1 MAAPRRAS
9 SGHAKSTRRQKTGR
23 GFPKPASPSPFQPPA
38 NLSDSKTRNGSH
50 PAWRLSPGGRELS
63 QRPASSNA
71 GKAKRWIIRLLL
83 PGALLAAGLFLYLTF
98 RDLPDLDT
106 LADHLNQ
113 PSIRITDR
121 NGRLLYDIL
130 PAEGGRHSVLSIEGL
145 PDCLK
150 EATIA
155 VEDRNFYQNP
165 GVDPEGILRAF
176 WINLQGGETIA
187 GGSTITQQVVR
198 DRLMSWEERTD
209 RSLRRKLREAYLAWQ
224 MTSRFSKDEIL
235 AMYLNQTYYG
245 GLAYGAE
252 AAAQTYFGKSAAELI
267 LPECALLA
275 GLPQAPGLYN
285 PFTNPE
291 LAKERRD
298 IVLRLMEKAGYMSG
312 EERAEAEAAPITL
325 NPAPY
330 PMLAPHFLW
339 LVKDRLDQLSAA
351 GAIDPLQS
359 LVVRTTLDLDQQQ
372 LAEQAIERQLRSFR
386 ESSNG
391 LERNINNAALVSLDP
406 RSGEILAL
414 VGSADY
420 FQIGISGAVNMA
432 TAPRQPGS
440 AFKPFLYAQAL
451 DPLRSNP
458 WTAASILFD
467 VSTTFV
473 THNNLPYTP
482 VDYDQ
487 REHGPVSV
495 RTALAS
501 SLNIPAVLTLKE
513 VGIDST
519 LSLARRLGI
528 TTLGDP
534 GEYDLSL
541 ALGGGQMSL
550 LALTTA
556 YGALANGGYFTGNA
570 CLLDIRDADGNMIYR
585 EPKALQEQVFDSRVA
600 WLISDIL
607 SDDRARSIGFGRN
620 STLKLDR
627 TAAVK
632 TGTTTNFHDN
642 WTVGYTPSLVV
653 GVWVGNSDYKAMRE
667 ITGLTGASPIWHD
680 FLRAVLQGKP
690 DEPFPQPEGM
700 VTQEVC
706 ALSGLLPTP
715 ACTDT
720 QREWF
725 IEGTQPNG
733 FDDTCRVVE
742 VDILTGRLAD
752 STTPPDRRRTLT
764 VFDLPLPVRAWA
776 RSQGWPLLADLTAGG
791 DSPQPSASE
800 LLLLSPQPNAEYRL
814 DTGFNQSAQQL
825 LVEAV
830 AGQDIVQVTFYVDG
844 RILATLVEPPFQ
856 AWWALVEGEHTFW
869 AVGRTSDGST
879 VTTPSV
885 TITVRKDNE

>member
-1 MAAPRRAS
+1 MAKPRRAS
-9 SGHAKSTRRQKTGR
+9 ANPQTQE
-23 GFPKPASPSPFQPPA
+23 PKPAPV
-38 NLSDSKTRNGSH
+38 RRRG
-50 PAWRLSPGGRELS
+50 
-63 QRPASSNA
+63 
-71 GKAKRWIIRLLL
+71 KRWILAASAAV
-83 PGALLAAGLFLYLTF
+83 GLLAAGISLYLTF

-106 LADHLNQ
+106 LDSHLLQ

-130 PAEGGRHSVLSIEGL
+130 PAEGGRHSVLSIEGI

-150 EATIA
+150 QAAIA
-155 VEDRNFYQNP
+155 VEDKNFYRNP
-165 GVDPEGILRAF
+165 GVDLEGILRAF
-176 WINLQGGETIA
+176 WINLQGGETVA
-187 GGSTITQQVVR
+187 GGSTITQQVAR
-198 DRLMSWEERTD
+198 DLLMTPEEKAE
-209 RSLRRKLREAYLAWQ
+209 RSLGRKMREAVLAWQ
-224 MTSRFSKDEIL
+224 MTGRFSKDEIL
-235 AMYLNQTYYG
+235 ALYLNQTYYG
-245 GLAYGAE
+245 GLAYGVE
-252 AAAQTYFGKSAAELI
+252 AAAQTYFGKDAAQLI

-275 GLPQAPGLYN
+275 GLPQAPGIYN
-285 PFTNPE
+285 PFTNPD
-291 LAKERRD
+291 LARERRNT
-298 IVLRLMEKAGYMSG
+298 VLGLMEKAGFISAQ
-312 EERAEAEAAPITL
+312 ERAEAETAPVTL

-339 LVKDRLDQLSAA
+339 LVKDRLDRLIAD
-351 GAIDPLQS
+351 GEIDPLQS

-372 LAEQAIERQLRSFR
+372 LAEQTIERQLRAFR
-386 ESSNG
+386 ENTTG
-391 LERNINNAALVSLDP
+391 LDRNINNAALVSLDP

-420 FQIGISGAVNMA
+420 FQSGISGAVNMA
-432 TAPRQPGS
+432 AAPRQPGS

-451 DPLRSNP
+451 DPLRANP
-458 WTAASILFD
+458 WTAASVLFD
-467 VSTTFV
+467 ISTTFV
-473 THNNLPYTP
+473 THDELPYTP
-482 VDYDQ
+482 ANYDL

-501 SLNIPAVLTLKE
+501 SLNIPAVLTLRE

-519 LSLARRLGI
+519 LTLARRLGI

-550 LALTTA
+550 LALATA
-556 YGALANGGYFTGNA
+556 YGALANGGYATGNTF
-570 CLLDIRDADGNMIYR
+570 LLDIRDADGNVVYR
-585 EPKALQEQVFDSRVA
+585 EPQTLQEQVFDPRVA

-632 TGTTTNFHDN
+632 TGTTTNYHDN

-667 ITGLTGASPIWHD
+667 ITGLTGAAPIWHG

-690 DEPFPQPEGM
+690 DEPFVRPEGM
-700 VTQEVC
+700 TAREVC

-720 QREWF
+720 QLEWF
-725 IEGTQPNG
+725 IEGTQPAA
-733 FDDTCRVVE
+733 FDDTCHTVE
-742 VDILTGRLAD
+742 VDILTGLLAD
-752 STTPPDRRRTLT
+752 AATPPEQRRTVT
-764 VFDLPLPVRAWA
+764 AFNLPLPARAWA
-776 RSQGWPLLADLTAGG
+776 RAQGWPLLIDLVPGE
-791 DSPQPSASE
+791 DSQQPSAAE
-800 LLLLSPQPNAEYRL
+800 LLLLSPQPFAEYRL
-814 DTGFNQSAQQL
+814 DTQFNQSAQQL

-844 RILATLVEPPFQ
+844 RILATLTDPPFQ
-856 AWWALVEGEHTFW
+856 AWWPLAAGQHAFW
-869 AVGRTSDGST
+869 AVGRTADGST
-879 VTTPSV
+879 VATQSV
-885 TITVRKDNE
+885 TITVHAE